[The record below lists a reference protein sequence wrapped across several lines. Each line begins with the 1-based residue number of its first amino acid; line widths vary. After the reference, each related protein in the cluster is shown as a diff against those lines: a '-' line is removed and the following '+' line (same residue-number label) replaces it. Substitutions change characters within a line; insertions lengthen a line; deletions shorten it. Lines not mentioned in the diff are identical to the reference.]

1 MPSTSKPAS
10 AASTKVSTNGNEEP
24 TSANVVSSS
33 SSSPFSLDGRVS
45 LALALPSLLIAAVG
59 VWVAWVTLV
68 WMKRQHEIAQ
78 RRHDGPMNVQINLQL
93 IVA

>member
-1 MPSTSKPAS
+1 
-10 AASTKVSTNGNEEP
+10 
-24 TSANVVSSS
+24 
-33 SSSPFSLDGRVS
+33 
-45 LALALPSLLIAAVG
+45 LIAAVG